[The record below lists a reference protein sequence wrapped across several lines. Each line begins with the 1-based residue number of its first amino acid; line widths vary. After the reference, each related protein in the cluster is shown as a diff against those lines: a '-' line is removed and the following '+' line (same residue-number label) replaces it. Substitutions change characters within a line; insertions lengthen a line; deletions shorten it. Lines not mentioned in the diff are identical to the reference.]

1 MESMDDFLNE
11 LDASFRV
18 INEGDVLEGMIV
30 DINDEQVVLDI
41 NYFAPGVIPLS
52 EISDDPDFKPNVDLK
67 LGDSISATVIV
78 TDDGKGNVLLSRK
91 SAAHE
96 EAWDKLQALMDNK
109 KVVSVKVK
117 EAVNA
122 GVVCYL
128 EGIRAFIP
136 ASQLSTE
143 YVEDT
148 SSFVGQTLD
157 VNVITVDKNNEK
169 LVLSA
174 KQLLIEKQLVEKKN
188 KLNGMVPGSD
198 LEGVVDSLQPYGA
211 FIKLENGLS
220 GLCHISKICAKR
232 INKPSE
238 VLKVGQKV
246 KVKIIEIKDGKISLS
261 MLDFDKSM
269 DFEEEDDE
277 VFEYH
282 TEEEKG
288 MTAFEMIFKNIK
300 L

>member
-1 MESMDDFLNE
+1 MESMDDYLNE

-30 DINDEQVVLDI
+30 DINDENVVLDI
-41 NYFAPGVIPLS
+41 NYYAPGVIPMS
-52 EISDDPDFKPNVDLK
+52 ELSDDPDFRANVDLK
-67 LGDSISATVIV
+67 LGDNISATVIEI
-78 TDDGKGNVLLSRK
+78 DDGKGNVLLSRK
-91 SAAHE
+91 SAAE
-96 EAWDKLQALMDNK
+96 DEAWDKLKNLMDSK

-128 EGIRAFIP
+128 EGVRAFIP

-148 SSFVGQTLD
+148 STYVGQKLD
-157 VNVITVDKNNEK
+157 VNVITVDRSNEK

-232 INKPSE
+232 ISKPSE
-238 VLKVGQKV
+238 VLKIGQQV
-246 KVKIIEIKDGKISLS
+246 KVKIIDVKDGKISLS
-261 MLDFDKSM
+261 MLDFDESM
-269 DFEEEDDE
+269 DFEETEE

-282 TEEEKG
+282 TEEDKG
-288 MTAFEMIFKNIK
+288 MTAFEMAFKNIK